1 MSHVQVSHA
10 THMNESCNTY
20 ERVMSHIWMSH
31 VTRTKWQ
38 RPRKHVFF
46 ATCTCIYIHIPMYIL
61 YVWIW
66 MVMALF
72 IATYTNI
79 KTCTYMHIV
88 IPISRLVSMHICV
101 CIYMCIHIY
110 LCTYHLPIYI
120 LTFPSQDW
128 VSMHICVCV
137 YIYTHIYLY
146 IYYIYIWTWIVTH
159 IKCHRPH

>member
-1 MSHVQVSHA
+1 MPHIWMSHA
-10 THMNESCNTY
+10 THMNESCHTY
-20 ERVMSHIWMSH
+20 GWVMSHVPNGKGLGNTYFLPRVH
-31 VTRTKWQ
+31 V
-38 RPRKHVFF
+38 
-46 ATCTCIYIHIPMYIL
+46 CIYIHIPMYIL